1 MIKETRK
8 ILKCNNRQKRIAIPR
23 KIMDFLELEDDSY
36 LDFIIEGTKV
46 IIQKNK
52 EGE

>member
-8 ILKCNNRQKRIAIPR
+8 ILKFSNRQKRVAIPR
-23 KIMDFLELEDDSY
+23 KVMDFLELENDSY
-36 LDFIIEGTKV
+36 LDFIIEGDKV